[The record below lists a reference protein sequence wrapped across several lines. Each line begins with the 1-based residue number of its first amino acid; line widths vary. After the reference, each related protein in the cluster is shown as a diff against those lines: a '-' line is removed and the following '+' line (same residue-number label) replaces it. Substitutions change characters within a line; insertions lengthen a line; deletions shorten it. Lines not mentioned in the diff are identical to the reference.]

1 MSLRT
6 IFRVLSAASPTVILS
21 AIIVNH
27 IRRLLVPFLGHFLFP
42 HAVATMKLARSSP
55 HLLLQ
60 KICCFSWTSL
70 CIWLLGTYVLH
81 IARQAFLL
89 RALSHE
95 PEHAPRGSEP
105 PQKRR
110 KQSKGRVLCRVAYLV
125 LEMTHVETVYVE
137 TCWAASYLYALLCSG
152 TLGVAILAKGW
163 PCSVVPLALLGNW
176 TRLRLMPFVR
186 DTRHA
191 VLLGG
196 AGKRGEWASRALVHG
211 LVWGA
216 TVQMVR
222 FSNRLFLVLELSDMH
237 GVEDGERVH
246 SEKHALNP
254 EVRGVVA

>member
-1 MSLRT
+1 MSPRT
-6 IFRVLSAASPTVILS
+6 IFQVLSAVSPTVVLS
-21 AIIVNH
+21 AVIINH

-42 HAVATMKLARSSP
+42 HAIATMKLARSSP

-60 KICCFSWTSL
+60 ETCSFSWTSL
-70 CIWLLGTYVLH
+70 CTWLLSTYALH
-81 IARQAFLL
+81 MARQAFLL

-95 PEHAPRGSEP
+95 PEHAPRSRYP
-105 PQKRR
+105 PQKQR
-110 KQSKGRVLCRVAYLV
+110 KQSKGRVLCRVAFLV
-125 LEMTHVETVYVE
+125 LEMTHVETVYVA

-176 TRLRLMPFVR
+176 TRLRLIPFAR
-186 DTRHA
+186 DTRDA

-222 FSNRLFLVLELSDMH
+222 FSNRLFLVLELSDMFVTW
-237 GVEDGERVH
+237 GWMVLGLAGCLVGWDRVC
-246 SEKHALNP
+246 
-254 EVRGVVA
+254 

>member
-27 IRRLLVPFLGHFLFP
+27 IRRLLVPFLGHFIFP

-70 CIWLLGTYVLH
+70 CIWLLGTYALH
-81 IARQAFLL
+81 MARQAFLL

-95 PEHAPRGSEP
+95 PEHAPRSSES

-191 VLLGG
+191 ALLGD
-196 AGKRGEWASRALVHG
+196 ADKRGEWASRALVHG

-222 FSNRLFLVLELSDMH
+222 FSNRLFLVLELSDMFVTW
-237 GVEDGERVH
+237 GWMMLGL
-246 SEKHALNP
+246 AGWLMGWNP
-254 EVRGVVA
+254 VC

>member
-1 MSLRT
+1 M
-6 IFRVLSAASPTVILS
+6 FRVLSDASPTVIIS

-27 IRRLLVPFLGHFLFP
+27 TRRLLVLFPGHFLFP

-60 KICCFSWTSL
+60 KTCSCPSWTGL
-70 CIWLLGTYVLH
+70 CIWLLGTYALH
-81 IARQAFLL
+81 MARQAFLL
-89 RALSHE
+89 RALYHE
-95 PEHAPRGSEP
+95 PEHAPQSSES
-105 PQKRR
+105 PQKQR

-125 LEMTHVETVYVE
+125 LEMTHAETVYVE
-137 TCWAASYLYALLCSG
+137 TCWAASYLYALLCSS

-176 TRLRLMPFVR
+176 TRLRLVPFVR
-186 DTRHA
+186 DTGHA

-196 AGKRGEWASRALVHG
+196 AGKREEWVSRALVHG

-222 FSNRLFLVLELSDMH
+222 FSNRLYLVLELSDMFVTW
-237 GVEDGERVH
+237 GWMVLGLAGWLMGWDRVC
-246 SEKHALNP
+246 
-254 EVRGVVA
+254 